1 VGLLK
6 LVTVWPFP
14 EERIRQLAGKVKA
27 FVVPELN
34 MGQMVLE
41 VERCA
46 HGEARVV
53 PVPHPG
59 GEIHLPADILDA
71 IRNAMRNA

>member
-1 VGLLK
+1 
-6 LVTVWPFP
+6 
-14 EERIRQLAGKVKA
+14 
-27 FVVPELN
+27 

-53 PVPHPG
+53 LVPHPG

-71 IRNAMRNA
+71 IREAAR